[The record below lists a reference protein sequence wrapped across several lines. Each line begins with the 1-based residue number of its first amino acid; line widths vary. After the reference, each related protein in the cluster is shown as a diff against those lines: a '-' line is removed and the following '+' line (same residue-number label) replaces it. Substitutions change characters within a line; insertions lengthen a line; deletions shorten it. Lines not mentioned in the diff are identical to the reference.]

1 MGLNDFSAFLFFW
14 IDANSSDGEID
25 SNGSSSP
32 CSKRQRTDDN
42 FDACDFVRESV
53 TDEAVDQMSMGA
65 TDDDYEFATHGNLF
79 RQKFWFKLRLAI
91 LILTEFFLLKQS
103 SRWKGRAKSSM
114 WQAFGKWKVVLL
126 VYHPPTAA
134 KNNLILV
141 EWILSKRKYIPHIF

>member
-1 MGLNDFSAFLFFW
+1 MTFQPYFYFYFFFW

-65 TDDDYEFATHGNLF
+65 TDDDYEFATHGSLF

-91 LILTEFFLLKQS
+91 LILTEFSLLKTVVKVKRSGQIIDVTSLWEMEGGAVSVS
-103 SRWKGRAKSSM
+103 SADGSKEQFNFGRMDSIKA
-114 WQAFGKWKVVLL
+114 
-126 VYHPPTAA
+126 
-134 KNNLILV
+134 
-141 EWILSKRKYIPHIF
+141 

>member
-1 MGLNDFSAFLFFW
+1 MLPKIIWLYGTEWLLIFFW

-32 CSKRQRTDDN
+32 SSKRQRTDDN

-79 RQKFWFKLRLAI
+79 RQKFWFKLRQAI
-91 LILTEFFLLKQS
+91 LILTEFSLLKQS
-103 SRWKGRAKSSM
+103 SRWNGRAK
-114 WQAFGKWKVVLL
+114 
-126 VYHPPTAA
+126 
-134 KNNLILV
+134 
-141 EWILSKRKYIPHIF
+141 